1 MKNWKL
7 DRSKLIILFFIAFII
22 VGAVNVLF
30 SDRKMNTSEYLL
42 SENQRDVVSRSETQP
57 KIPVGALVNSKLAE
71 NGAITLKAKI
81 KYEGE
86 EETKIEV
93 VDNSML
99 DYQITEEKSDKVIV
113 PYASSD
119 PSVPKSI
126 STDEIIEGKSLTTD
140 PLDSGVYQ
148 IEVKVPI
155 IMDEKEESFLFR
167 IPVEISS
174 S

>member
-57 KIPVGALVNSKLAE
+57 KVPVGALVNSKLAE
-71 NGAITLKAKI
+71 NGTITLTAKI

-86 EETKIEV
+86 EETEIEV
-93 VDNSML
+93 VENSML
-99 DYQITEEKSDKVIV
+99 DYQITEQETDEIVI

-119 PSVPKSI
+119 PTVQEKVSK
-126 STDEIIEGKSLTTD
+126 DEIIEGKSLKTD
-140 PLDSGVYQ
+140 SLDSGAYQ

-155 IMDEKEESFLFR
+155 IMNNKEESFLFR
-167 IPVEISS
+167 IPVEITP
-174 S
+174 